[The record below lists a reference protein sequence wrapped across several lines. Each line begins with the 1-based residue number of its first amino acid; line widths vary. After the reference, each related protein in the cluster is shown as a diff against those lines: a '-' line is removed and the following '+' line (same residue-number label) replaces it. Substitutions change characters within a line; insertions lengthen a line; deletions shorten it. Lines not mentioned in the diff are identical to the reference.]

1 MDDGKKSSSGMVPI
15 FDHKNTS
22 HTFLGTFLEK
32 NNNTE
37 KYWDLYLDGNRLSGK
52 LIARYGN
59 EERDWESIMV
69 SMLMQSDFD
78 YYPFK
83 IARKLI
89 CK

>member
-1 MDDGKKSSSGMVPI
+1 MIPF
-15 FDHKNTS
+15 FDHKNTN

-32 NNNTE
+32 NNNIE
-37 KYWDLYLDGNRLSGK
+37 KYWDLYLDGKGLSAK

-59 EERDWESIMV
+59 EERDWESVMV